1 MRDEDIIALG
11 QVGYKIRL
19 GNSNL
24 YIDPYLSN
32 SVQEKEDP
40 DVIRMVAAPFNAA
53 NIHDADFV
61 LITHA
66 HRDHCDEDTL
76 VPLSH
81 ASPNAIFVGPQPVQT
96 KLINMGIDQN
106 RILCANTRLI
116 ELTEDIKVHVVP
128 AAHPEI
134 KKCEDGQ
141 GWQCVGYVIDSNN
154 KRLYHAGDTSLRSE
168 VIHSIKSIGVIDVA
182 MIPVNEQN
190 YMRDKQGIIGNM
202 TVREAFYLG
211 EQIGAKTFIPTHWD
225 MFAQNQVYKQE
236 IELLYQLLSPGFDL
250 LFKEV
255 ARKV

>member
-1 MRDEDIIALG
+1 MQDEAILALG
-11 QVGYKIRL
+11 QVGFKLTVENTVI
-19 GNSNL
+19 

-40 DVIRMVAAPFNAA
+40 EISRLVPVPVDPSEIR
-53 NIHDADFV
+53 DADFV

-76 VPLSH
+76 LPLSK
-81 ASPNAIFVGPQPVQT
+81 ASSQAVFVGPKPVCT
-96 KLINMGIDQN
+96 SLAKIGIDN
-106 RILCANTRLI
+106 KRTICVETLPVS
-116 ELTEDIKVHVVP
+116 LTEKIMLHVVP

-134 KKCEDGQ
+134 KTNNDGA
-141 GWQCVGYVIDSNN
+141 GWQCVGYVLEAIG
-154 KRLYHAGDTSLRSE
+154 KRVYHAGDTSLRE
-168 VIHSIKSIGVIDVA
+168 EIIKCIKKIGDIDIA

-190 YMRDKQGIIGNM
+190 YMRKKQGIIGNM

-236 IELLYQLLSPGFDL
+236 IELLYKLIGPPFNL

-255 ARKV
+255 VQ

>member
-1 MRDEDIIALG
+1 MSKADITALG
-11 QVGYKIRL
+11 QVGYRL
-19 GNSNL
+19 NIGNTII

-40 DVIRMVAAPFNAA
+40 DIARLVPAPMKAEE
-53 NIHDADFV
+53 ISDADYV

-76 VPLSH
+76 LPLSE
-81 ASPNAIFVGPQPVQT
+81 ASSKAIFVGPQPVCN
-96 KLINMGIDQN
+96 KLSKMGIGEN
-106 RILCANTRLI
+106 RIVCVNSEPV
-116 ELTEDIKVHVVP
+116 ELKPASIKIHVVP
-128 AAHPEI
+128 AAHPEV
-134 KKCEDGQ
+134 KVNDVGK
-141 GWQCVGYVIDSNN
+141 GWQCVGYVIEANG
-154 KRLYHAGDTSLRSE
+154 KRIYHAGDTSLRAE
-168 VIHSIKSIGVIDVA
+168 VIDSLKAIGPIDTA

-211 EQIGAKTFIPTHWD
+211 EQIGVKTFIPTHWD

-236 IELLYQLLSPGFDL
+236 IDLLYKLMSPSFEL

-255 ARKV
+255 AQ